1 VRYNNYD
8 DFGGTAYFKLASS
21 FRATDRVSLRGA
33 ASTGFR
39 APSMQQQYFNNISTQ
54 FATDDSG
61 GPTAQERDT
70 FRNDSTV
77 AKAICI
83 PKLKEEESV
92 NLSFGVVLEPV
103 DALSISK

>member
-1 VRYNNYD
+1 
-8 DFGGTAYFKLASS
+8 
-21 FRATDRVSLRGA
+21 
-33 ASTGFR
+33 
-39 APSMQQQYFNNISTQ
+39 MQQQYFNNISTQ